1 MASRDLNDLIPE
13 VKQHAEKVIDVC
25 GQVGVDIL
33 IYCTLRPLEEQAK
46 LYRQSRSWVE
56 IKKKIL
62 KYKDRG
68 FGFLADVIDSVGPC
82 TGPHV
87 TNAGPGESWHN
98 YGEA

>member
-13 VKQHAEKVIDVC
+13 VKQNAERVMEVC
-25 GQVGVDIL
+25 DQVGVDIL

-46 LYRQSRSWVE
+46 LFRQSRSWAE

-68 FGFLADVIDSVGPC
+68 FRFLG
-82 TGPHV
+82 
-87 TNAGPGESWHN
+87 
-98 YGEA
+98 

>member
-46 LYRQSRSWVE
+46 HLLQ
-56 IKKKIL
+56 
-62 KYKDRG
+62 
-68 FGFLADVIDSVGPC
+68 
-82 TGPHV
+82 
-87 TNAGPGESWHN
+87 
-98 YGEA
+98 